1 MKERSPI
8 LHMLPS
14 SRPPVFVVAPSNSCG
29 TNWLSTLHFARM
41 MRIRRLLLFLDR
53 LKGAVLLRVV
63 ILFLAVG
70 CAMHSRALRSM
81 LRPANRLS
89 GRHDVVEWLH
99 MCKLQVPC
107 SSVGVHARR
116 HQLRQRA
123 RDDIRAAAGRVRH
136 DDANGFRGITLRRH
150 RSGTA

>member
-29 TNWLSTLHFARM
+29 TNGLSTLHFARM

-70 CAMHSRALRSM
+70 CAMHSRALRHCCG
-81 LRPANRLS
+81 LPI
-89 GRHDVVEWLH
+89 G
-99 MCKLQVPC
+99 
-107 SSVGVHARR
+107 
-116 HQLRQRA
+116 
-123 RDDIRAAAGRVRH
+123 
-136 DDANGFRGITLRRH
+136 
-150 RSGTA
+150 

>member
-14 SRPPVFVVAPSNSCG
+14 SRPLTQQSLWLPQPSNGGG

-70 CAMHSRALRSM
+70 CAML
-81 LRPANRLS
+81 LLTRLVCPLQR
-89 GRHDVVEWLH
+89 GR
-99 MCKLQVPC
+99 
-107 SSVGVHARR
+107 
-116 HQLRQRA
+116 
-123 RDDIRAAAGRVRH
+123 
-136 DDANGFRGITLRRH
+136 
-150 RSGTA
+150 